1 MCACITRRQ
10 CLAKII
16 CRLLTWNPQFHRK
29 KRIFLLLLQ
38 AQLRT
43 HLKKKK
49 SHYMNKTTCRRIKG
63 WHTGVNGCSVI

>member
-38 AQLRT
+38 AQLQT
-43 HLKKKK
+43 HLKKKTLITRTK
-49 SHYMNKTTCRRIKG
+49 QHVG
-63 WHTGVNGCSVI
+63 E